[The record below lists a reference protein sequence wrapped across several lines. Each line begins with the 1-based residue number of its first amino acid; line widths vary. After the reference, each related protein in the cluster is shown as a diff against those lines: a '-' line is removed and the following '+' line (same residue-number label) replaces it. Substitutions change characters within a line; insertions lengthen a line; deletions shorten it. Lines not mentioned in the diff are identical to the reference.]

1 MLLNNNFNKQGQN
14 NSFTKP
20 IGNYFENNQFINK
33 NQQFQEK
40 INQQPDQKNLFTKDI
55 KTSQHINPLN
65 KNDMADKTLAV
76 LHERLKQGTIS
87 LEEFN
92 KRCNE
97 LGKKRQQ

>member
-1 MLLNNNFNKQGQN
+1 
-14 NSFTKP
+14 
-20 IGNYFENNQFINK
+20 
-33 NQQFQEK
+33 
-40 INQQPDQKNLFTKDI
+40 
-55 KTSQHINPLN
+55 
-65 KNDMADKTLAV
+65 MADKTLAV